1 MLQNEVRNVGYTK
14 IPTNIL
20 FFDRSGQTH
29 EIWYYELPLPEGR
42 KTYTKTKPIQD
53 EDFSEC
59 VAWWK
64 NREENGQAYKYNF
77 REAYNQ
83 AIKDATPYWDAGKK
97 AEETANQLAK
107 TFKELAEKIQG
118 LQNSILDFSP
128 PKEVAQINSQIQLI
142 RNEVKQAQTE
152 EQSQREIAKDEKA
165 KGDAIYW
172 AIYNL
177 DRKNPNS
184 QQDFE
189 HLPPEQLVAD
199 ILKKDRRVAEIM
211 EEIQSILG
219 RGNS

>member
-1 MLQNEVRNVGYTK
+1 M
-14 IPTNIL
+14 L
-20 FFDRSGQTH
+20 FFDRSGQTD

-53 EDFSEC
+53 EDFAVC

-83 AIKDATPYWDAGKK
+83 AIKDATPHWNAGKK

-107 TFKELAEKIQG
+107 TVKQLTEKIQY
-118 LQNSILDFSP
+118 LQNSILDFLP
-128 PKEVAQINSQIQLI
+128 PKEVAQIKNQIQVVK
-142 RNEVKQAQTE
+142 NDVKQTQTE
-152 EQSQREIAKDEKA
+152 EQSQREIAKDENA

-177 DRKNPNS
+177 DRKNPNN
-184 QQDFE
+184 QKDFE
-189 HLPPEQLVAD
+189 HLPPKQLVAD
-199 ILKKDRRVAEIM
+199 ILEKDRRIAEIM
-211 EEIQSILG
+211 GEIQQLLAG
-219 RGNS
+219 AE